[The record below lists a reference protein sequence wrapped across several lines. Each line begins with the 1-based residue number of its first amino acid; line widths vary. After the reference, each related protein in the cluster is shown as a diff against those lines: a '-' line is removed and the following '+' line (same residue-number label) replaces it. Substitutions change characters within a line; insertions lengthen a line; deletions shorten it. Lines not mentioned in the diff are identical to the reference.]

1 MNADKELARLLHE
14 AWGEE
19 RLAVAMDRR
28 LGRAVRRRVSQ
39 GRLVMPLRGLFY
51 ARADWERLGS
61 VERTLFLAR
70 AFHVAYGPSMF
81 CDVTAATAYGIEVT
95 YRLLGDLHVCMS
107 RTSTRSN
114 RCGVR
119 FHCVDGDDP
128 CDVDKGLRVTS
139 PARTVVD
146 CARRLGIPEGVVIAD
161 SALHKGIV
169 TRDELDLQLM
179 RMRRSTGIGNAR
191 EVVRLSNGLA
201 ESGGETL
208 ARLLFERLGY
218 AAPELQVVVTSP
230 MNGETYRVDFC
241 WTLPDGS
248 LVLGELDGHE
258 KHVNPDMTHG
268 ETPVEVLERERLRE
282 SYLTA
287 TGARVM
293 RFSYADLLD
302 ERHMRT
308 LLDAFE
314 IPRRTDS

>member
-1 MNADKELARLLHE
+1 MNADKELSQLLHE

-19 RLAVAMDRR
+19 RLALARSSR
-28 LGRAVRRRVSQ
+28 LRRAVKLRISQ
-39 GRLVMPLRGLFY
+39 GRLVMPVKGVFY
-51 ARADWERLGS
+51 VRADWERLKS
-61 VERTLFLAR
+61 DERALLLAR
-70 AFHVAYGPSMF
+70 AFGIAHGEVTF
-81 CDVTAATAYGIEVT
+81 CDVTAAVAYTIEVPYKSLT
-95 YRLLGDLHVCMS
+95 DLHVAMS
-107 RTSTRSN
+107 RTAT
-114 RCGVR
+114 VR
-119 FHCVDGDDP
+119 PVPGICLHCVDGDES

-146 CARRLGIPEGVVIAD
+146 CARRLGVPEGVVIAD
-161 SALHKGIV
+161 SALHKGLV
-169 TRDELDLQLM
+169 TRDDLDLQLI
-179 RMRRSTGIGNAR
+179 RMKRSTGIGNAR

-218 AAPELQVVVTSP
+218 ASPKLQVVATSP
-230 MNGETYRVDFC
+230 VNGETYRVDFC

-248 LVLGELDGHE
+248 MVFGELDGHE
-258 KHVNPDMTHG
+258 KRVNPDMTHG
-268 ETPVEVLERERLRE
+268 EASVEVLERERLRE

-293 RFSYADLLD
+293 RFSYKDLLD